1 MDKRLGEL
9 RSSPDEGAVRGGER
23 QARAAFRLV
32 SRDPTIRRLMAIEA
46 LALTGLWVAF
56 LLLARQT
63 GSADR
68 DGEGVL
74 EQWLYWASAM
84 GIATVGSVAFACAVD
99 AKIDGAEIDLRMA
112 FDEVRGRLPAVLC
125 WWLISMAV
133 WAGLGY
139 GASAVMAA
147 LPALLVASVIWGVST
162 LFIVPAIALQ
172 DGGPLAPLGE
182 APRLLRARWGRALV
196 GLFAIGFLFGIAII
210 ATGYLLLAAAR
221 SHPHGTDASL
231 WRIGGPL
238 LLLYLVYA
246 LMAATREAFAVILA
260 RDALGDLPGEPPTV
274 TPRRRGVVVAR
285 RVAFGAFVL
294 AVGLI
299 VAAALF
305 GHHDSNNGPTATV
318 RYVPPSPAPRPVTYS
333 TVTFDTTIRDPRARQ
348 LRRDAPVMLKGGTI
362 GQVALTHDDGPSGVE
377 VFFLAPSRFEDTVL
391 GSRKKVAVRHGRA
404 SLVIVPR

>member
-23 QARAAFRLV
+23 QARAAFGLV
-32 SRDPTIRRLMAIEA
+32 IRDPTIKRLMAIEA

-63 GSADR
+63 GSSGR
-68 DGEGVL
+68 EGEGVP

-84 GIATVGSVAFACAVD
+84 GIATAGAVAFACAVD
-99 AKIDGAEIDLRMA
+99 ARIDGAEINLRLA
-112 FDEVRGRLPAVLC
+112 FGEVRARLPAVLC

-133 WAGLGY
+133 GAGLGY
-139 GASAVMAA
+139 GTSAVMAA
-147 LPALLVASVIWGVST
+147 LPALLVSLVIWGVAT

-182 APRLLRARWGRALV
+182 AVRLLRARWGRGLV
-196 GLFAIGFLFGIAII
+196 GLVAIGFLFGIAFI
-210 ATGYLLLAAAR
+210 ASGYLLLAVAR
-221 SHPHGTDASL
+221 THPHGTGESL
-231 WRIGGPL
+231 LRIGGPL

-260 RDALGDLPGEPPTV
+260 RDALDDLPGEPPTV
-274 TPRRRGVVVAR
+274 EPRRRGIVVAR
-285 RVAFGAFVL
+285 RVALGALVL

-299 VAAALF
+299 VVAAIF
-305 GHHDSNNGPTATV
+305 GHHHSSSRATTS
-318 RYVPPSPAPRPVTYS
+318 RTYVPATPPPRPVIDS
-333 TVTFDTTIRDPRARQ
+333 TVTFDATLHDPRARL
-348 LRRDAPVMLKGGTI
+348 LRRDAPVLLTGEPI
-362 GQVALTHDDGPSGVE
+362 GQVALTHVEGPSRVE
-377 VFFLAPSRFEDTVL
+377 VFFLAPAHFEDTVL
-391 GSRKKVAVRHGRA
+391 RSRKKVAMRHGQA